1 MVCGEITWRGC
12 RTEVGLI
19 VQGRNL
25 LADARGI
32 VEMALRII
40 LTNTDGF
47 ELGLLLVVQLI
58 DGEWRMTA

>member
-1 MVCGEITWRGC
+1 
-12 RTEVGLI
+12 